1 MLILGITTEFRRGR
15 HRGIASPLHT
25 IRMHALATPGSGLE
39 DAAMEDQMAQNTY
52 EATIKLQNG
61 DLEKVAI
68 GATSWNHARQ
78 LLEAQYG
85 VGRVMNLHQK

>member
-1 MLILGITTEFRRGR
+1 
-15 HRGIASPLHT
+15 
-25 IRMHALATPGSGLE
+25 
-39 DAAMEDQMAQNTY
+39 MEDQVAQNTY